1 MNRSNRDEA
10 ERVVMG
16 CLKAMARVD
25 PVYRGLFMRTET
37 PRTVV
42 VSEKYRVPLSTLNI
56 LSKKAPHA

>member
-1 MNRSNRDEA
+1 
-10 ERVVMG
+10 MG